1 MHCQEQAEEKS
12 KISTGKKEESHIGM
26 SARKTKKMDDFQ
38 IGHYGMFAFDSRKAN
53 LCAGPLDQLTH
64 FTDPSMEDPLTH
76 FTDPSMEDPLAAL
89 DSDSDDAFFFK
100 HHAKSFDDIYCA
112 IVPFL
117 PPIVYEN
124 QNHSS
129 SAKSD
134 DVVKSVLQHA
144 GSDLVNEKVAK
155 KVVRRRAVDNKGP
168 PLKKGR
174 YYEMESLQLHNNQN
188 PNKIWFSVKWL
199 ENKKP
204 TLVRKKQLVAD
215 GVDVRLLENVEKR
228 GVKGKPK
235 MLVGR
240 SPGDESPID
249 FTQVKV
255 SFQCKDSRCVPYA
268 LCNLLGANKR
278 AKKRL
283 IKANGTL
290 CSLSDLCNHA
300 GRVFGKTLKSIKG
313 SSLPWLVEQSTGLFI
328 VVCDL
333 HCVGVDCDRQLIF
346 DCGLPF
352 ALPLSLASLT
362 HCGIVKIS
370 EMRQILN

>member
-1 MHCQEQAEEKS
+1 
-12 KISTGKKEESHIGM
+12 
-26 SARKTKKMDDFQ
+26 MDDFQ
-38 IGHYGMFAFDSRKAN
+38 IGLYGMFAFDSRKAS
-53 LCAGPLDQLTH
+53 CAGPEPSDLLTVEPSMDPLAV
-64 FTDPSMEDPLTH
+64 DPSMEDQ
-76 FTDPSMEDPLAAL
+76 LAAL

-112 IVPFL
+112 CVPYL
-117 PPIVYEN
+117 TPPIVYEN

-129 SAKSD
+129 HITGETG
-134 DVVKSVLQHA
+134 KSVLQHA
-144 GSDLVNEKVAK
+144 GSDLVNEKVVK
-155 KVVRRRAVDNKGP
+155 EKVRKRKVDKKGP

-174 YYEMESLQLHNNQN
+174 SKKDEYYEMESLQLHNNEDPDN
-188 PNKIWFSVKWL
+188 VWFSVKWFGH
-199 ENKKP
+199 EKP
-204 TLVRKKQLVAD
+204 TPESKKNLVED

-228 GVKGKPK
+228 GVEGKPK

-240 SPGDESPID
+240 SPGASPID
-249 FTQVKV
+249 FTTVKV
-255 SFQCKDSRCVPYA
+255 SFQCKDARCVPYA

-290 CSLSDLCNHA
+290 CSLSDLSDHT
-300 GRVFGKTLKSIKG
+300 GRLFGKTLKSIKG
-313 SSLPWLVEQSTGLFI
+313 SSLPWLVEQSTGLFL
-328 VVCDL
+328 VVDDL

-352 ALPLSLASLT
+352 ALPLSLTSLT